1 MTIDEL
7 QQKFNEMRGKKWRV
21 AGRNER
27 VEICGFRV
35 DRSGRGLIT
44 VQIETAPYAVYI
56 DADSLSTV
64 AGVGQVPFIEE
75 VSPYADWPM
84 DAKAWFWDE
93 WRPKWPA
100 HFAGV
105 SEDGKPMSWA
115 NGCTSWSLGFNRLAQ
130 REWDHAELA
139 EDGE

>member
-1 MTIDEL
+1 MNIDEL
-7 QQKFNEMRGKKWRV
+7 QERFNELRGKKWRV

-75 VSPYADWPM
+75 VSPYADWKI
-84 DAKAWFWDE
+84 DAPVKYWDGPHE
-93 WRPKWPA
+93 R
-100 HFAGV
+100 HGHYAGT
-105 SEDGKPMSWA
+105 DD
-115 NGCTSWSLGFNRLAQ
+115 NGNATVWDFGGTSWTTQSRFPAP
-130 REWDHAELA
+130 DFVELA
-139 EDGE
+139 EDLK